1 MSNFNCSCSCNLG
14 SQCSLLAIGASAIVG
29 IIATLLTIT
38 AIITV
43 TPAFLWVLL
52 GIAVVYLAVNFAVAA
67 SFKCRRLCNCIE
79 TPLSL
84 VLAGILGTILL
95 SIVLL
100 AITFPATSV
109 LGAIIV
115 GVLLFFFS
123 LLITSTVCLIKCL
136 FGVEAYDDR
145 DYDDIC
151 A

>member
-1 MSNFNCSCSCNLG
+1 MSKLNCNCSCNRG
-14 SQCSLLAIGASAIVG
+14 AQCSLLAIGASAIVG

-38 AIITV
+38 AVITV

-52 GIAVVYLAVNFAVAA
+52 GIAVVYLAVNLVVSA
-67 SFKCRRLCNCIE
+67 SFRCRRICDCID

-123 LLITSTVCLIKCL
+123 LLITSTVCLIRCL
-136 FGVEAYDDR
+136 ARIEDYSDD
-145 DYDDIC
+145 DDIFD
-151 A
+151 

>member
-1 MSNFNCSCSCNLG
+1 MSKLSCNCSCNRG
-14 SQCSLLAIGASAIVG
+14 VRCSLLAIGASAIIG

-38 AIITV
+38 AVITV

-52 GIAVVYLAVNFAVAA
+52 GIAVVYLALNLIVSA
-67 SFKCRRLCNCIE
+67 SFRCRDVCDCID

-115 GVLLFFFS
+115 GALLFFFS
-123 LLITSTVCLIKCL
+123 LLITSTVCFIRCL
-136 FGVEAYDDR
+136 AGVENYSDD
-145 DYDDIC
+145 DDIF

>member
-1 MSNFNCSCSCNLG
+1 MSKLNCNCSCNRG
-14 SQCSLLAIGASAIVG
+14 AQCSLLAIGASAIVG

-38 AIITV
+38 AVITV

-52 GIAVVYLAVNFAVAA
+52 GIAVVYLAVDLIVAA
-67 SFKCRRLCNCIE
+67 SFKCRRICGCIDA
-79 TPLSL
+79 PLSL

-123 LLITSTVCLIKCL
+123 LLITSTVCFIRCL
-136 FGVEAYDDR
+136 ARIE
-145 DYDDIC
+145 DYSEDDDIF

>member
-1 MSNFNCSCSCNLG
+1 MSKLNCNCSCNRG
-14 SQCSLLAIGASAIVG
+14 AQCSLLAIGASAIVG

-38 AIITV
+38 AVITV

-52 GIAVVYLAVNFAVAA
+52 GIAVVYLAVNLIVSA
-67 SFKCRRLCNCIE
+67 SFKCRRICDCID

-123 LLITSTVCLIKCL
+123 LLITSTVCLIRCL
-136 FGVEAYDDR
+136 ARIENYDD
-145 DYDDIC
+145 DIFD
-151 A
+151 

>member
-1 MSNFNCSCSCNLG
+1 MSKLNCNCSCNRG
-14 SQCSLLAIGASAIVG
+14 AQCSLLAIGASAIVG

-38 AIITV
+38 AVITV

-52 GIAVVYLAVNFAVAA
+52 GIAVVYLAVNLIVSA
-67 SFKCRRLCNCIE
+67 SFKCRRICDCID

-123 LLITSTVCLIKCL
+123 LLITSTVCLVRCL
-136 FGVEAYDDR
+136 ARIENYDD
-145 DYDDIC
+145 DIFD
-151 A
+151 

>member
-1 MSNFNCSCSCNLG
+1 MSKLNCNCSCNRG
-14 SQCSLLAIGASAIVG
+14 AQCSLLAIGASAIVG

-38 AIITV
+38 AVITV

-52 GIAVVYLAVNFAVAA
+52 GIAVVYLAVNLIVSA
-67 SFKCRRLCNCIE
+67 SFKCRRICDCID

-115 GVLLFFFS
+115 GLLLFFFS
-123 LLITSTVCLIKCL
+123 LLITSTVCLIRCL
-136 FGVEAYDDR
+136 ARIE
-145 DYDDIC
+145 DYDDDIFD
-151 A
+151 

>member
-1 MSNFNCSCSCNLG
+1 MSKLNCNCSCNRG
-14 SQCSLLAIGASAIVG
+14 AQCSLLAIGASAIVG

-38 AIITV
+38 AVITV

-52 GIAVVYLAVNFAVAA
+52 GIAVVYLAVNLIVSA
-67 SFKCRRLCNCIE
+67 SFKCRRICDCID

-95 SIVLL
+95 SVVLL

-123 LLITSTVCLIKCL
+123 LLITSTVCLVRCL
-136 FGVEAYDDR
+136 ARIENYDD
-145 DYDDIC
+145 DIFD
-151 A
+151 

>member
-1 MSNFNCSCSCNLG
+1 MSKLNCNCSCNRG
-14 SQCSLLAIGASAIVG
+14 AQCSLLAIGASAIVG

-38 AIITV
+38 AVITV

-52 GIAVVYLAVNFAVAA
+52 GIAVVYLAVNLIVSA
-67 SFKCRRLCNCIE
+67 SFKCRRICDCID

-115 GVLLFFFS
+115 GVLVFFFS
-123 LLITSTVCLIKCL
+123 LLITSTACLIRCL
-136 FGVEAYDDR
+136 ARIENYDD
-145 DYDDIC
+145 DIFD
-151 A
+151 